1 MHKAFMCNAL
11 EFLRK
16 LELRG
21 FGVSLVMVVVSLKWI
36 LLKTYG
42 TVEATKKKIKYTLEC
57 KIAIIK
63 EQCEKNNF
71 ERETKEIEY
80 LKLKLPLQRGT

>member
-42 TVEATKKKIKYTLEC
+42 TVEATKKK
-57 KIAIIK
+57 
-63 EQCEKNNF
+63 N
-71 ERETKEIEY
+71 
-80 LKLKLPLQRGT
+80 